1 MKGDPEERAVAVG
14 QYLVRNGATVR
25 AAARIFGVSKSTVWK
40 DQTRLRHLN
49 PGLWAEVRKVLQK
62 NKAERHLRGAR
73 VYVTLFPCNECA
85 KSIIQSGIKE
95 IVYLSD
101 KYHDADMSIASRK
114 LLRMAGVSFRA
125 YQPTGRQIT
134 FTV

>member
-62 NKAERHLRGAR
+62 KQSRTASARRRGHPLQISARRTMPPSARLHKSLTGCLQGLAPPCHEQYNKG
-73 VYVTLFPCNECA
+73 
-85 KSIIQSGIKE
+85 K
-95 IVYLSD
+95 
-101 KYHDADMSIASRK
+101 M
-114 LLRMAGVSFRA
+114 
-125 YQPTGRQIT
+125 
-134 FTV
+134 